1 MHAQAQRRCMWC
13 CGAAQAA
20 EPDGEYGVAGQYSG
34 RLIRPGRKCVLLGDT
49 CNSAAILGA
58 PLPNAFKPSVDIRT
72 ADQVWS

>member
-1 MHAQAQRRCMWC
+1 MHAQALQRCKWC

-20 EPDGEYGVAGQYSG
+20 EPGGEHGSVSQDSG

-58 PLPNAFKPSVDIRT
+58 PLPNPVIPL
-72 ADQVWS
+72 ADTHTGALIWS